1 MAEIRVDTHEK
12 AGVVVIEVEGR
23 IDAFLVTKIREVI
36 NELVQ
41 EGKVK
46 LIIHCEKVSQINS
59 TALGI
64 LVGRLRRVRIHG
76 GDIKIVGLSPEIQRV
91 FDVMGASRIFSIHH
105 DLETARLAF
114 DQAPYPVGGGETG
127 EPTAA
132 GS

>member
-1 MAEIRVDTHEK
+1 MTEIRVDTHEEN
-12 AGVVVIEVEGR
+12 GIHLIEVEGR

-46 LIIHCEKVSQINS
+46 LVIRFDKVSQINS

-76 GDIKIVGLSPEIQRV
+76 GDIKIVELSPEIQRI
-91 FDVMGASRIFSIHH
+91 FNVMGASRIFDIHPSV
-105 DLETARLAF
+105 DSAKKAFEAEAETAS
-114 DQAPYPVGGGETG
+114 Q
-127 EPTAA
+127 
-132 GS
+132 S